1 MDRPHRAVPWLV
13 GPVLVFLGACFLAP
27 VALMLAS
34 SLYRPDTGFTLS
46 HYVELLGDP
55 VARRAYWRTL
65 KLSGLVTLL
74 AIVLCYP
81 AAYAVSRAGPRRR
94 TLLISLIILPLM
106 TSPVAR
112 TYAWLV
118 VMGRYGLISTVAQS
132 LRLVS
137 QPVQLLYT
145 ETAVAVGLLQ
155 LFAPLMMLSLVS
167 AFENIPQDVVL
178 AARSLG
184 ASELQV
190 FRRVLLPLTAEG
202 LVIGG
207 TLVFTGCVTA
217 YVTPAVLG
225 GPRTLMLSTLLYQKA
240 SVTLDWE
247 AATAIAVVMLLT
259 TLAVTLLL
267 RRGAGALVPGTGAT

>member
-1 MDRPHRAVPWLV
+1 MSHPNRPVPWLV
-13 GPVLVFLGACFLAP
+13 GPVLLFLGAFFLAP
-27 VALMLAS
+27 VALMMAS
-34 SLYRPDTGFTLS
+34 SLYQPGTGFTLS
-46 HYVELLGDP
+46 HYVELLTDP

-118 VMGRYGLISTVAQS
+118 VMGRYGLISTTAQS

-137 QPVQLLYT
+137 QPLQLLYT

-155 LFAPLMMLSLVS
+155 LFTPLMMLSLVS
-167 AFENIPQDVVL
+167 AFENVPQDVVL

-184 ASELQV
+184 ASEMQV

-202 LVIGG
+202 LVMGG

-225 GPRTLMLSTLLYQKA
+225 GPRTLVLSTLLYQKA

-247 AATAIAVVMLLT
+247 AATAIAVIMLLT
-259 TLAVTLLL
+259 TLAITALL
-267 RRGAGALVPGTGAT
+267 RRSTGAAVPKVRQA